1 MATKVTIQGVEYDYR
16 FDLGALL
23 CYERLTGKLQEE
35 MESATPTKLSLVM
48 HYSCLACDEK
58 FTMSLAGFVNS
69 IDSAAVLAQ
78 LNDAFQKEQ
87 NRWNGLNTE
96 LGNEEKGTRG
106 KKK

>member
-1 MATKVTIQGVEYDYR
+1 
-16 FDLGALL
+16 
-23 CYERLTGKLQEE
+23 
-35 MESATPTKLSLVM
+35 
-48 HYSCLACDEK
+48 
-58 FTMSLAGFVNS
+58 MSLAGFVNS

-96 LGNEEKGTRG
+96 LGSEEKGTRG